1 MYKINDIFYEDE
13 EYSLRA
19 EFCNENNLLIVEIEA
34 DDNGRR
40 FQIQEPPKPTEKELA
55 EMRIF
60 EIKQKLAETD
70 YQAIKFA
77 EGELT
82 YAEFAP
88 IKAQR
93 KAWRDEI
100 NALEKSL

>member
-1 MYKINDIFYEDE
+1 MYKVNDIFYLDE
-13 EYSLRA
+13 EYSARA
-19 EFCNENNLLIVEIEA
+19 DFCNQNNLVIVEIEA

-55 EMRIF
+55 QDRIW
-60 EIKQKLAETD
+60 ELKKLLYDTD

-82 YAEFAP
+82 EAEFAP
-88 IKAQR
+88 IKEQR
-93 KAWRDEI
+93 KAWRGEI
-100 NALEKSL
+100 NKIEQMV